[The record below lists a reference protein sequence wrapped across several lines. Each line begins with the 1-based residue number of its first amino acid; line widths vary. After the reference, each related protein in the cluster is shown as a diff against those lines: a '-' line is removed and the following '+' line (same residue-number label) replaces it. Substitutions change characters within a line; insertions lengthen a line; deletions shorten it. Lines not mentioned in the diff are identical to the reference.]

1 MPIWGLVQG
10 YLSRVNKLPVA
21 LHCTGKNLALSKPT
35 GDEVR
40 HTHLC
45 IHVYVPKST
54 GIAGAGFI
62 PEICP
67 AKNIIIDWH
76 CMRQDWRITNLHICP
91 AWVLWSVP
99 VYVDIVLNMRS
110 HDLVASFQ
118 YYKCKGLGMR
128 LQSFVYWRRDE
139 GSLGIWLVA
148 HIVCKVCNAVGK
160 SFRVGLQSPRWIP
173 LMSHPTVLNNNIAS
187 HNVSTG
193 GDSLDS
199 HAQTPFRKGSGLASY
214 PGRSKNIFWAAWY
227 EARSGHETTYNFH
240 RENFHHCQ

>member
-1 MPIWGLVQG
+1 MPIWGLLQG

-54 GIAGAGFI
+54 RISGAGFI

-67 AKNIIIDWH
+67 AKNITIDWH

-99 VYVDIVLNMRS
+99 VYADIVLNMRS

-118 YYKCKGLGMR
+118 YCKCKDLGMR

-160 SFRVGLQSPRWIP
+160 SFRVSLQSPRWIP
-173 LMSHPTVLNNNIAS
+173 LMSHPTVLNNNTQPVIMSPQVVILQSLMSRPLSKKGLGTRLHTIFTEKAFTTANRCHTLKFPFSPIA
-187 HNVSTG
+187 
-193 GDSLDS
+193 
-199 HAQTPFRKGSGLASY
+199 
-214 PGRSKNIFWAAWY
+214 I
-227 EARSGHETTYNFH
+227 
-240 RENFHHCQ
+240 